1 MAYLTLRGI
10 NKIYPNG
17 FHAVHDFNLQIE
29 KGEFIVFVGSS
40 GCGKSTT
47 LRMIAGLENISK
59 GDFYIDGERAN
70 EKGPRER
77 GVAMVFQSYAL
88 YPHMTVYD
96 NLAFGLTLQ
105 GVDDDVIDE
114 RVNSV
119 AKILGLSDYLERLP
133 RELSGG
139 QRQRVAVGRAIIRKV
154 DIFLM
159 DEPLSNLD
167 AKQRVTMRSEI
178 TQIHRQTGA
187 TTIYVTHDQT
197 EAMTMADRIVVMKA
211 GYVQQVGTPYD
222 LYFNPVNMFVAGFIG
237 EPPMNFVT
245 SRVEN
250 GRLDIAGV
258 PIDLSLLADSE
269 VIGQYEGKEVVFG
282 FRPEAVKVME
292 EDDAVPED
300 SFAMH
305 GAAELVE
312 LLGDN
317 TNVYVDMS
325 GANVILKV
333 DPHVSPEIGTEF
345 DFYIPCKSVYLFD
358 KETEKRIKLRGKQG
372 EKE

>member
-17 FHAVHDFNLQIE
+17 YHAVHDFNLEIE

-59 GDFYIDGERAN
+59 GDFLIDGVRAN

-88 YPHMTVYD
+88 YPHMSVYD
-96 NLAFGLTLQ
+96 NLAFGLMLQ
-105 GVDDDVIDE
+105 GVDEDVIDKK
-114 RVNSV
+114 VTNT
-119 AKILGLSDYLERLP
+119 AKILGLTDYLDRKP
-133 RELSGG
+133 RALSGG

-178 TQIHRQTGA
+178 TQIHRETGA

-197 EAMTMADRIVVMKA
+197 EAMTMADRIVVMKD
-211 GYVQQVGTPYD
+211 GYVQQVGTPFM

-237 EPPMNFVT
+237 EPPMNFIEAT
-245 SRVEN
+245 MK
-250 GRLDIAGV
+250 GGKLDIKGNIV
-258 PIDLSLLADSE
+258 DLNLIAEKSVL
-269 VIGQYEGKEVVFG
+269 QRYEGKQVALG
-282 FRPEAVKVME
+282 FRPEAIKLADKENVDNAYKISCTV
-292 EDDAVPED
+292 
-300 SFAMH
+300 
-305 GAAELVE
+305 ELTE

-317 TNVYVDMS
+317 TNVYVDIS
-325 GANVILKV
+325 GIKSILKV
-333 DPHVSPEIGTEF
+333 DPHDSPEMDSSIVF
-345 DFYIPCKSVYLFD
+345 AIPHGNVYLFD
-358 KETEKRIKLRGKQG
+358 KETEKRIMLKDKYN
-372 EKE
+372 

>member
-17 FHAVHDFNLQIE
+17 FHAVHDFNLEIE

-59 GDFYIDGERAN
+59 GDFYIDGEKAN
-70 EKGPRER
+70 DMGPRER

-105 GVDDDVIDE
+105 GVDDDVIEE
-114 RVNSV
+114 RVLAS
-119 AKILGLSDYLERLP
+119 AKILGLTDYLDRMP

-178 TQIHRQTGA
+178 SQIHRETGA

-197 EAMTMADRIVVMKA
+197 EAMTMADRIVVMRN
-211 GYVQQVGTPYD
+211 GYIQQVGTPYD
-222 LYFNPVNMFVAGFIG
+222 LYFNPVNLFVAQFLGTPQINTFKG
-237 EPPMNFVT
+237 
-245 SRVEN
+245 RVEN
-250 GRLDIAGV
+250 GWLHIGEDKVLKTTGISDREVYAGV
-258 PIDLSLLADSE
+258 RPEGFILYENGPLHCRLSAVE
-269 VIGQYEGKEVVFG
+269 VMGRDTSVVSFNDNMTGVSIRSIISAENKVDTSKKEVRF
-282 FRPEAVKVME
+282 FLKPYKVHIFSME
-292 EDDAVPED
+292 D
-300 SFAMH
+300 
-305 GAAELVE
+305 
-312 LLGDN
+312 
-317 TNVYVDMS
+317 
-325 GANVILKV
+325 
-333 DPHVSPEIGTEF
+333 
-345 DFYIPCKSVYLFD
+345 
-358 KETEKRIKLRGKQG
+358 EKRLYFEEGVLK
-372 EKE
+372 